1 MSSFPFYKQHDAM
14 DCGPTC
20 LRMVAKYYGKYFSLD
35 RIKAISFV
43 NRSGVSLSDLS
54 DAAEQIGFRTT
65 AARLTFEELAQDI
78 TLPVIAHWKQTHFV
92 VVYKITSKY
101 VVVGDPGF
109 GILKLS
115 RDEFV
120 QGWISTKQNNAKE
133 GIVLAL
139 DTTPDFYAV
148 EGEIIDKKKFSYL
161 FSYLRPYKKLI
172 YQLVLGLLT
181 GSVLQLIFPFLTQA
195 IVDTGIKNK
204 DIDFITIMLV
214 GQLVLVVSRSSVDF
228 IRGWIFLHI
237 GSRINIKLISDFLIK
252 LMKLPISFFDSKI
265 VGDLLQRIDD
275 HKRIEQLLTASVL
288 NTLFSALNLLTFGIV
303 LMIFNMKIF
312 FIFLVS
318 SFIYVL
324 YVLFFLK
331 KRRELDYKY
340 FGQMSKNQSNLIQ
353 TLQGMQEIK
362 LYNAERKKRW
372 EWERIQIALFK
383 VKIQSLK
390 LMQFQEAGAVLINE
404 LKNIT
409 ITFLAA
415 KLVIEGELTLGVMI
429 SIQYILGQ
437 LNAPIN
443 QFIGF
448 IQTAQSAKIS
458 LERLGEIHD
467 KANEEFEDFG
477 TTQAMIPEDIS
488 MEINNLSFKYGG
500 ESADWVLED
509 VSFSIPAGKVTAIVG
524 SSGSGKTTLIKLLLK
539 FFQPTKGEIKLS
551 GKNLNTYN
559 SKKWREICGVVMQDG
574 FRFSDTIANN
584 IALGDEHI
592 NQERLLN
599 AVKIANIYDFIKM
612 LPLGFNTKIG
622 PEGIGL
628 SGGQQQRLLIA
639 RAVYKNPEILFFDEA
654 TNSLD
659 SENEKV
665 ITQKLESFYENRTV
679 VIVAHRLS
687 TVRNADQIIVLEK
700 GKLAEM
706 GTHLELIEKEGI
718 YFNLVRNQLEL
729 EH

>member
-1 MSSFPFYKQHDAM
+1 M

-115 RDEFV
+115 REEFV
-120 QGWISTKQNNAKE
+120 QGWISTQQNNAKE

>member
-1 MSSFPFYKQHDAM
+1 M

-148 EGEIIDKKKFSYL
+148 EGEIINKKKFSYL

>member
-1 MSSFPFYKQHDAM
+1 MSSFPFYKQHDTM

-65 AARLTFEELAQDI
+65 AARLTLEELAQDI

-92 VVYKITSKY
+92 VVYKIGKNH
-101 VVVGDPGF
+101 VIIGDPGF

-115 RDEFV
+115 REEFV
-120 QGWISTKQNNAKE
+120 QGWISTQQNNSKE

-139 DTTPDFYAV
+139 DTTPDFYAI
-148 EGEIIDKKKFSYL
+148 EGEAIDKKKFSYL

-172 YQLVLGLLT
+172 YQLILGLLT
-181 GSVLQLIFPFLTQA
+181 GTALQLIFPFLTQA

-214 GQLVLVVSRSSVDF
+214 GQLVLVVSRSSVEF

-275 HKRIEQLLTASVL
+275 HKRIEQLLTANALS
-288 NTLFSALNLLTFGIV
+288 TLFSAINLLTFGVV
-303 LMIFNMKIF
+303 LMIFSMKIF
-312 FIFLVS
+312 LIFLAAS
-318 SFIYVL
+318 ILYVV

-331 KRRELDYKY
+331 KRRELDYKF
-340 FGQMSKNQSNLIQ
+340 FGQMSKNQSSLIQ

-390 LMQFQEAGAVLINE
+390 LMQFQEAGAILINE
-404 LKNIT
+404 VKNIA

-415 KLVIEGELTLGVMI
+415 KLVIQGELTLGVMI

-467 KANEEFEDFG
+467 KPNEEFEDSENS
-477 TTQAMIPEDIS
+477 QVEIPEDLS
-488 MEINNLSFKYGG
+488 LEVSHLSFKYGG
-500 ESADWVLED
+500 ESADLVLDD

-539 FFQPTKGEIKLS
+539 FFPPTKGEIKLA
-551 GKNLNTYN
+551 GKNLNAYN
-559 SKKWREICGVVMQDG
+559 SKKWRAVCGVVMQDG

-592 NQERLLN
+592 DHDRLLS

-622 PEGIGL
+622 PEGVGL

-679 VIVAHRLS
+679 VVVAHRLS

-706 GTHLELIEKEGI
+706 GTHFELIEKEGI

>member
-1 MSSFPFYKQHDAM
+1 LSSFPFYKQHDAM

-120 QGWISTKQNNAKE
+120 QGWISTQQNNAKE

>member
-65 AARLTFEELAQDI
+65 AARLTLEELAQDI

-92 VVYKITSKY
+92 VVYKIAKNH
-101 VVVGDPGF
+101 VIIGDPGF

-115 RDEFV
+115 REEFV
-120 QGWISTKQNNAKE
+120 QGWISTRQNNLKE

-139 DTTPDFYAV
+139 DTTPDFYAI
-148 EGEIIDKKKFSYL
+148 EGEAIDKKKFSYL

-172 YQLVLGLLT
+172 YQLILGLLT
-181 GSVLQLIFPFLTQA
+181 GTALQLIFPFLTQA

-214 GQLVLVVSRSSVDF
+214 GQLVLVVSRSSVEF

-275 HKRIEQLLTASVL
+275 HKRIEQLLTANVL
-288 NTLFSALNLLTFGIV
+288 STLFSAINLLTFGVV
-303 LMIFNMKIF
+303 LMIFSMKIF
-312 FIFLVS
+312 LIFLAAS
-318 SFIYVL
+318 ILYVV

-331 KRRELDYKY
+331 KRRELDYKF
-340 FGQMSKNQSNLIQ
+340 FGQMSKNQSSLIQ

-390 LMQFQEAGAVLINE
+390 LMQFQEAGAILINE
-404 LKNIT
+404 VKNIA

-415 KLVIEGELTLGVMI
+415 KLVIQGELTLGVMI

-467 KANEEFEDFG
+467 KPNEEFEDSENS
-477 TTQAMIPEDIS
+477 QVEIPEDLS
-488 MEINNLSFKYGG
+488 LEVSHLSFKYGG
-500 ESADWVLED
+500 ESADLVLDD

-539 FFQPTKGEIKLS
+539 FFPPTKGEIKLA
-551 GKNLNTYN
+551 GKNLN
-559 SKKWREICGVVMQDG
+559 EIG
-574 FRFSDTIANN
+574 
-584 IALGDEHI
+584 
-592 NQERLLN
+592 
-599 AVKIANIYDFIKM
+599 
-612 LPLGFNTKIG
+612 
-622 PEGIGL
+622 
-628 SGGQQQRLLIA
+628 
-639 RAVYKNPEILFFDEA
+639 RAHV
-654 TNSLD
+654 
-659 SENEKV
+659 
-665 ITQKLESFYENRTV
+665 
-679 VIVAHRLS
+679 
-687 TVRNADQIIVLEK
+687 
-700 GKLAEM
+700 
-706 GTHLELIEKEGI
+706 
-718 YFNLVRNQLEL
+718 
-729 EH
+729 